1 MTRMQKIAIAA
12 VAAVAVTGAGA
23 AVAATQLRSPQQ
35 ESRAIVR
42 DAADQLGVTPAQ
54 LTNALKTAMKNQLDA
69 AVKAGRLTQAEANRL
84 KQRIDANE
92 APLLGPGFGHRHHG
106 GGPGHHRGLHHAGL
120 EAAAKYLG
128 MTEAALREQ
137 VQDGKTLAQVA
148 RDRNKSVD
156 GLVAALVAD
165 VKSNLDEKVES
176 GAITRAQANQFLSGI
191 EERITDVVNG
201 RMPER
206 RHFRKFGEGGPPGA
220 VFVEPAPTY

>member
-1 MTRMQKIAIAA
+1 MTRTQKIAIAA
-12 VAAVAVTGAGA
+12 VAAVAVTGAGG

-54 LTNALKTAMKNQLDA
+54 LTNALKTAVKNQVDA
-69 AVKAGRLTQAEANRL
+69 AVRAGRLTQEEANRL

-92 APLLGPGFGHRHHG
+92 APLLGRGFGPRHH
-106 GGPGHHRGLHHAGL
+106 GGPGHHRGFGHHAGL

-137 VQDGKTLAQVA
+137 LQDGKTLAQVA
-148 RDRNKSVD
+148 RDRDKSVD
-156 GLVAALVAD
+156 GLVDAMVAD
-165 VKSNLDEKVES
+165 VKSHLDAKVES
-176 GAITRAQANQFLSGI
+176 GDLTQAQADRFLSGI

-206 RHFRKFGEGGPPGA
+206 PRFRKFHGGGPPGA